1 MREDYNEML
10 DKLVEKLIE
19 EIVNGKEVDDNE

>member
-10 DKLVEKLIE
+10 NRLVEKLIE